1 MIGPSLGDWSHK
13 EFSLQHG
20 RVNTR
25 RELKGKATE
34 AGGKRLE
41 QGGGE
46 FKSVKIRGRYNA
58 SGKSI

>member
-1 MIGPSLGDWSHK
+1 VSNIDWLD
-13 EFSLQHG
+13 EG
-20 RVNTR
+20 YER
-25 RELKGKATE
+25 RMVSDSIELKGKATE